1 MIFEVREPLVA
12 YGKTHLTADEYL
24 QFEKEAHENHEFFK
38 GEILAMAGA
47 SPRHNQIFKNLY
59 LQLGFALKGK
69 PCQPY
74 GSDLRIHI
82 PQNTL
87 YTYPD
92 ISIICKDLMPSSD
105 ESDSIIEPVIIIEI
119 LSEGT
124 QNYDRGAKF
133 KLYRDIPTLKEYIM
147 VDSESITVECFRLN
161 QNNHWELE
169 EYKSPD
175 QTLAIPTLAIN
186 INLSQIY
193 EGTKL

>member
-12 YGKTHLTADEYL
+12 YGKTRLTADEYL
-24 QFEKEAHENHEFFK
+24 QFEKEAQEKYEFFR
-38 GEILAMAGA
+38 GEIFAMAGA
-47 SPRHNQIFKNLY
+47 SPRHNQIFENLY

-87 YTYPD
+87 YNYPD
-92 ISIICKDLMPSSD
+92 ISIICKDLMASSD
-105 ESDSIIEPVIIIEI
+105 ESDSVIEPAIIIEI
-119 LSEGT
+119 LSEST
-124 QNYDRGAKF
+124 QSYDRAKF
-133 KLYRDIPTLKEYIM
+133 KHYRDIPTLKEYII

-161 QNNHWELE
+161 KNNHWELE
-169 EYKSPD
+169 EYKSAD
-175 QTLAIPTLAIN
+175 QTLAILTLAIN
-186 INLSQIY
+186 ISLNQIY